1 MTVLFCQG
9 NYSYEGRSKNMA
21 GNFFSIFQ
29 DYKEISVRYDAAHR
43 AIWCY
48 HNPNPRPCFSIRMLT
63 ELRQMQQGIMDYFES
78 KHPKS
83 EPLIRYQILISKI
96 PGIFSMGGDLAL
108 FSKLIKH
115 KNRQKLLDYATKC
128 IDTLYLNS
136 VNLNL
141 PITTISLVEGTALG
155 GGFECAL
162 SSNTLI
168 ATENAEMG
176 FPEIRF
182 NLFPGMGAYSFI
194 ARTCGI
200 GIAGRML
207 SSGTIYG
214 ARELYDMGVVDYLGE
229 TGNGMKSVENYMRQ
243 HQQVGNGHRAIQQ
256 VRQRYH
262 PMDYQELADITE
274 LWADAALR
282 LQDKDLRLIDR
293 LVKAQSVKMTKKNGK
308 SLIRTKQDRRFIT
321 KESTF
326 PLQDWSGETIMFD
339 RRRNPDRRLFH

>member
-1 MTVLFCQG
+1 
-9 NYSYEGRSKNMA
+9 MA
-21 GNFFSIFQ
+21 GDFFSIFQ
-29 DYKEISVRYDAAHR
+29 DYKEISVRYDAVHR

-78 KHPKS
+78 RDQNS

-108 FSKLIKH
+108 FSTLIRN
-115 KNRQKLLDYATKC
+115 KNRPKLLEYATQC

-136 VNLNL
+136 VNLHL

-162 SSNTLI
+162 SSNIVI

-194 ARTCGI
+194 ARTCGV
-200 GIAGRML
+200 GVAVRML
-207 SSGTIYG
+207 SSGTIYS
-214 ARELYDMGVVDYLGE
+214 ARELYDMGVIDYLGE
-229 TGNGMKSVENYMRQ
+229 TGNGMRSVERFMRQ
-243 HQQVGNGHRAIQQ
+243 HQLAGNGHRAIQQ
-256 VRQRYH
+256 VRQRHH
-262 PMDYQELADITE
+262 PMDYKELADITE
-274 LWADAALR
+274 VWADAALR
-282 LQDKDLRLIDR
+282 LEDRDLRLIDR
-293 LVKAQSVKMTKKNGK
+293 LVKAQSAKMTKKNDR
-308 SLIRTKQDRRFIT
+308 SLIRTKQDRRFLS

-339 RRRNPDRRLFH
+339 RRQNPDRRLFN